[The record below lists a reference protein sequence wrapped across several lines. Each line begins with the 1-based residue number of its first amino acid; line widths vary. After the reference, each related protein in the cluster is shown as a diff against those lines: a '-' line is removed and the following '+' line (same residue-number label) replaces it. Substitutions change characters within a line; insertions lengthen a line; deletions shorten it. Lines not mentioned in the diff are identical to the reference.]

1 MLASQVIVSGDIK
14 AESAAFLIVAGAYI
28 AGNIEVKES
37 ESGKITQAQVEGN
50 ILLEANTGS
59 FELGSNWLDG
69 NLQAFKN
76 RGALTLTDNV
86 IEGNLQCKENSPA
99 PNGVNN
105 IVHGNL
111 EDQCAN
117 LGS

>member
-1 MLASQVIVSGDIK
+1 MLASRVIVSGEIK
-14 AESAAFLIVAGAYI
+14 AESAALLIVAGAHI

-69 NLQAFKN
+69 NLQAFKT
-76 RGALTLTDNV
+76 RAH
-86 IEGNLQCKENSPA
+86 SR
-99 PNGVNN
+99 
-105 IVHGNL
+105 
-111 EDQCAN
+111 
-117 LGS
+117 